1 MAKRKAETTPQK
13 ADRARR
19 KAYGAACVQASAQTK
34 RGFDSAKD
42 AKEQDELWW
51 SLLKNVPK
59 DVLVRNLQKIA
70 NSHLANYSASLA
82 EDAPQPEQVHMQ
94 VQQPQPTQVK
104 VKVPPSPPL
113 QPRVVKVS
121 RKSKRLRKRPDLY
134 APPAA
139 AAVQK
144 DLMVQVFESRIH
156 GKGVRLLEYAK
167 DGTHIMFMEGSFMV
181 AQCKTLEYLNGD
193 SRNDFDSAA
202 YINKRLVQFS

>member
-19 KAYGAACVQASAQTK
+19 KAYGAACK

-51 SLLKNVPK
+51 SLLKNVPE

-139 AAVQK
+139 AAVQ
-144 DLMVQVFESRIH
+144 
-156 GKGVRLLEYAK
+156 
-167 DGTHIMFMEGSFMV
+167 
-181 AQCKTLEYLNGD
+181 
-193 SRNDFDSAA
+193 
-202 YINKRLVQFS
+202 